1 MGKAQRT
8 KGAAGEREIC
18 DLIFQNLGI
27 EAHRNLSQTRDGG
40 SDIKLKP
47 YSIEVKRRAAI
58 GNIYDWMT
66 QASAGCDTAERPI
79 VVCRADRKEWLAIL
93 PIEELFRLILE
104 EVAATGGK

>member
-27 EAHRNLSQTRDGG
+27 QVHRNLSQTRDGG
-40 SDIKLKP
+40 ADIKLNP

-58 GNIYDWMT
+58 GNVYEWMD
-66 QASAGCDTAERPI
+66 QASNGCEPGERPI
-79 VVCRADRKEWLAIL
+79 VVCRQTVKNGWQCSQSKNYSASYAKR
-93 PIEELFRLILE
+93 
-104 EVAATGGK
+104 